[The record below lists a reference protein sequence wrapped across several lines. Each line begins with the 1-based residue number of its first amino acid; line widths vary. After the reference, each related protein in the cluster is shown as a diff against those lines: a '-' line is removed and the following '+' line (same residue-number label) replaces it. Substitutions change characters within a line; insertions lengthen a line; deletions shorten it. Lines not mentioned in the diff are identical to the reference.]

1 MSRLPLRI
9 AILECDTPFPKTK
22 EKYGGFGGVFTSLME
37 TAVTENCHPLSE
49 KLSPK
54 DLDIKI
60 FHVVENETNYPNL
73 DDFDGVLITGSKHNS
88 FDDEPWILRLVD
100 FVKEVLA
107 QKRVRLVGI
116 CFGHQITAR
125 ALGAKVGRSPKGW
138 ELSVTDVKLTEAGK
152 KLFEQDQLVCSPTV
166 SSLFEAT
173 TNIAPSPCSK
183 CTKTKSTKHRQE
195 STSGAT
201 PRCVKSTAC
210 GRRVS
215 SSPCKATQNTTAISS
230 AKCWT
235 RDWRPAFS
243 HKSSMMRPSREFML
257 PMMVS
262 LLGQRS

>member
-22 EKYGGFGGVFTSLME
+22 EKYGGYGGVFTSLME
-37 TAVTENCHPLSE
+37 TAITEKCHPLSE

-107 QKRVRLVGI
+107 QKTVRLVGI

-125 ALGAKVGRSPKGW
+125 ALGAKIGRSPKGW
-138 ELSVTDVKLTEAGK
+138 ELSVTQVNLTEAGK
-152 KLFEQDQLVCSPTV
+152 KLFEQDQLVGSPLTRIIEV
-166 SSLFEAT
+166 MS
-173 TNIAPSPCSK
+173 NNAPSPCSK
-183 CTKTKSTKHRQE
+183 CTKTKFTKHHQE
-195 STSGAT
+195 STFGAT
-201 PRCVKSTAC
+201 RRCVKFTAC
-210 GRRVS
+210 GGKAS
-215 SSPCKATQNTTAISS
+215 SSPCKAIQNTTEILS
-230 AKCWT
+230 AKCWM
-235 RDWRPAFS
+235 RDWRPA
-243 HKSSMMRPSREFML
+243 SSRRSSTTRPSREFMP
-257 PMMVS
+257 PMTV
-262 LLGQRS
+262 